1 MALWI
6 ALALALLA
14 VLLGYQESQDAAVA
28 IALMVALAL
37 SMIFRPGWWTFWM
50 ALGFWEQRARDSHRP
65 DTSRPAIAFLGWLL
79 LLGAV
84 FLAVRLS

>member
-6 ALALALLA
+6 AWALALLA

-28 IALMVALAL
+28 IALMAALAL

-50 ALGFWEQRARDSHRP
+50 AMGFWEQRARDSHRP
-65 DTSRPAIAFLGWLL
+65 DASGPAVALLGWLL

-84 FLAVRLS
+84 FLAFRL